1 MDSLKL
7 LRLVFKI
14 LYNLIVA
21 YLLLILLLDSSAL
34 VKFLNTVFHK
44 LNLHVY
50 RCSYTHTT
58 AYVNSFSNWLLIFQ
72 LSFRSEIE
80 FYLFHEPIS

>member
-14 LYNLIVA
+14 LYYLIVA

-34 VKFLNTVFHK
+34 VKFLNPVFHE

-50 RCSYTHTT
+50 RWSYTHTI
-58 AYVNSFSNWLLIFQ
+58 AYADSFSHWPLIFQ

-80 FYLFHEPIS
+80 LYLFHEPIS

>member
-14 LYNLIVA
+14 LYYLIVA

-34 VKFLNTVFHK
+34 VKFLNPVFHK

-50 RCSYTHTT
+50 RWSYTHTIVY
-58 AYVNSFSNWLLIFQ
+58 ADSFSNWPLTFQ